1 MELKALLLK
10 YKANKNP
17 KDKRLKFC
25 FVMIS
30 SMVTNRT
37 SYALAGNKR
46 LILSSKSCW
55 KLSIG
60 MYAINV
66 NKKIIAGKSAKKKLK
81 ARDDARNIRSASNK
95 LSKKNFPTSNRDL
108 PLNPGKE

>member
-1 MELKALLLK
+1 
-10 YKANKNP
+10 
-17 KDKRLKFC
+17 
-25 FVMIS
+25 
-30 SMVTNRT
+30 
-37 SYALAGNKR
+37 
-46 LILSSKSCW
+46 
-55 KLSIG
+55 

-95 LSKKNFPTSNRDL
+95 LSKKNFPTSKRDL